1 MDTNTQLINPIIS
14 DDKNKCIS
22 NDANEYVSDE
32 KLFASSDKFLKK
44 NVEVYKQLAK

>member
-32 KLFASSDKFLKK
+32 KLSASSDKFLKK

>member
-1 MDTNTQLINPIIS
+1 MDTSTQSINPITP

-22 NDANEYVSDE
+22 DGTNEYVSDE

>member
-1 MDTNTQLINPIIS
+1 MDTNTQSIDSITL

-32 KLFASSDKFLKK
+32 KLAASSDKFLKK

>member
-1 MDTNTQLINPIIS
+1 MDTNTQATIPVTS

-32 KLFASSDKFLKK
+32 KLSASSNKLLKK
-44 NVEVYKQLAK
+44 NAEVYKQLAK

>member
-1 MDTNTQLINPIIS
+1 MDTNTQLINPITS

-32 KLFASSDKFLKK
+32 EFYAYANKFLKRCGGI
-44 NVEVYKQLAK
+44 

>member
-1 MDTNTQLINPIIS
+1 MDASTQSINPITS
-14 DDKNKCIS
+14 DDKNKCTS
-22 NDANEYVSDE
+22 DGTSEYVSDE

>member
-1 MDTNTQLINPIIS
+1 MNTNTQSINPITL
-14 DDKNKCIS
+14 DDRNKCIL

-32 KLFASSDKFLKK
+32 KLSASSDKFLKK

>member
-1 MDTNTQLINPIIS
+1 MDTNTQSIDPITS

-32 KLFASSDKFLKK
+32 KLAASSDIFLIKLICFIK
-44 NVEVYKQLAK
+44 

>member
-1 MDTNTQLINPIIS
+1 MDASTQSINSITS

-22 NDANEYVSDE
+22 DDAKEYVSDE
-32 KLFASSDKFLKK
+32 KLFTSSDKFLKK

>member
-1 MDTNTQLINPIIS
+1 MDTNTQSINQITS
-14 DDKNKCIS
+14 DDRNNCIL

-32 KLFASSDKFLKK
+32 KLSASSDKFLKK